1 MENNTN
7 CEILYTNLLNV
18 DWLINSNIPVQ
29 LSFKI
34 LEVMMRP
41 YGLKMASKSGCEM
54 FLGNPE
60 TYKLAPL
67 MDSDDGRAKET

>member
-1 MENNTN
+1 M
-7 CEILYTNLLNV
+7 I
-18 DWLINSNIPVQ
+18 
-29 LSFKI
+29 
-34 LEVMMRP
+34 RP
-41 YGLKMASKSGCEM
+41 YGLKIASKSGCEM